1 MALPKIDT
9 PVYELTLPLCKKQV
23 RFRPFLVKEQKL
35 MLMVMEE
42 RNPEDIVT
50 FDVPLFI
57 RLLEFAREDATDDA
71 TLHKVTENIIAACQ
85 DGQVL
90 TMDDY
95 DKLVDTK
102 EPADTSNMTSV
113 EDGVMSESEYR
124 WYKIAGIK

>member
-1 MALPKIDT
+1 
-9 PVYELTLPLCKKQV
+9 
-23 RFRPFLVKEQKL
+23 
-35 MLMVMEE
+35 MEE

-57 RLLEFAREDATDDA
+57 RLLEFAREDATDDMA
-71 TLHKVTENIIAACQ
+71 LHKVTENIIAACQ

-95 DKLVDTK
+95 DRLVDVK
-102 EPADTSNMTSV
+102 EPIDTSNMTSV
-113 EDGVMSESEYR
+113 EDGVMSEAEYR